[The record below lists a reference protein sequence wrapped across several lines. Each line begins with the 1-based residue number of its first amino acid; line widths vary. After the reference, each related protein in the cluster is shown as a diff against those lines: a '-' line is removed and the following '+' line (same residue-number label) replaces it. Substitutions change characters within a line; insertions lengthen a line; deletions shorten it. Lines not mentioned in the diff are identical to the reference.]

1 MFVAAPNWSI
11 LVNVRRENMAL
22 RITTSRAALLANGRR
37 SAATSVRCFSDV
49 KNEEEEAALQEAL
62 RVQTLQDKERK
73 SAFGRSCGRVCVISL
88 S

>member
-1 MFVAAPNWSI
+1 
-11 LVNVRRENMAL
+11 MAL

-49 KNEEEEAALQEAL
+49 KSEEEEAALQEAL

-73 SAFGRSCGRVCVISL
+73 SAFRRSSPGPASA
-88 S
+88 